1 MAPAR
6 TWSMRRDIRLF
17 ILGHLTLIAIALVGS
32 L

>member
-1 MAPAR
+1 MTPAR
-6 TWSMRRDIRLF
+6 TWVMRDIRLF